1 SKINTDIPR
10 DAKISAASTGLLSLC
25 HRRRNTAQ
33 CTHLFSS
40 CSVSRLVHT
49 FSDGLTPTKA
59 RHKSHCDHTS
69 SCDERLCV
77 HGSAAHTCW
86 HDRLQPVPSCQS
98 IGSSMG
104 KRKWPIP
111 RVLIPTGSANTLVAS
126 RHSSAH
132 PGMLKSNV
140 EPSAS
145 NATIP
150 AHMSAPPEKTHKPHT
165 KPLTCFPNIIPTH
178 RDMPNRSIRHSMHLP
193 TQSNSPCTTHGSS
206 SHPSKQVFLGP
217 VLSTCCSGLPRLKG
231 AAVGNIVRDHS
242 PQRGRLP
249 GDCATSVGLDSTGAG
264 ARRAQPA
271 VAHRQR
277 CRTQLRCQSGLRE
290 SGDGD
295 GAARDAAPA
304 TLTLHSDALAQPS
317 CRFVSDRRHHVGDR
331 ASWR

>member
-1 SKINTDIPR
+1 MAPAHTRSACIIPFCVRPPPEWPHTRAAANSFHPRQPKINTDIPR
-10 DAKISAASTGLLSLC
+10 DAKISVASTGLLPLC

-40 CSVSRLVHT
+40 CAVSRLLHT

-86 HDRLQPVPSCQS
+86 HDRLQPVPSCQF

-132 PGMLKSNV
+132 PGMLKSDV

-150 AHMSAPPEKTHKPHT
+150 AHMSAPPEKTHKPQNPSHVFQTSFRHT
-165 KPLTCFPNIIPTH
+165 ATRQTEVFVT
-178 RDMPNRSIRHSMHLP
+178 
-193 TQSNSPCTTHGSS
+193 PCTSPHNQIVHAPRTAAAHTRLNKCSS
-206 SHPSKQVFLGP
+206 ELCYPRAALGC
-217 VLSTCCSGLPRLKG
+217 LG
-231 AAVGNIVRDHS
+231 
-242 PQRGRLP
+242 
-249 GDCATSVGLDSTGAG
+249 
-264 ARRAQPA
+264 
-271 VAHRQR
+271 
-277 CRTQLRCQSGLRE
+277 
-290 SGDGD
+290 
-295 GAARDAAPA
+295 
-304 TLTLHSDALAQPS
+304 
-317 CRFVSDRRHHVGDR
+317 
-331 ASWR
+331 